1 MKNDLDKFKNELL
14 LALDN
19 VFTSEKE
26 LNKFSVVF
34 DEISIRYNII
44 KKNTD
49 ITIYNNNEL
58 PDEVKMFF
66 VSKKIQG
73 VAQSSLN
80 RYKLVFEYFF
90 RMFNKNIND
99 ITANDIRLF
108 FIACLTLPLLVHHSK
123 FHNQL

>member
-44 KKNTD
+44 KK
-49 ITIYNNNEL
+49 
-58 PDEVKMFF
+58 KH
-66 VSKKIQG
+66 
-73 VAQSSLN
+73 
-80 RYKLVFEYFF
+80 R
-90 RMFNKNIND
+90 
-99 ITANDIRLF
+99 
-108 FIACLTLPLLVHHSK
+108 
-123 FHNQL
+123 HNYL